1 VIIDVTHVM
10 LGDPPTHRRP
20 GGRIARQAIRNW
32 LEDNVGEYYSMDT
45 VVGLSNLVGSGRAI
59 GSGWEFGTSCE
70 SDNDG
75 NLKIGWVVDIA
86 DEQLALMFALRFG

>member
-10 LGDPPTHRRP
+10 LGDSPTHRRP
-20 GGRIARQAIRNW
+20 GGRIARTAIRNW
-32 LEDNVGEYYSMDT
+32 LEDNVGEYYGMDT
-45 VVGLSNLVGSGRAI
+45 VSDRAI

-70 SDNDG
+70 SDADG

-86 DEQLALMFALRFG
+86 DEQLALMFMLRFG

>member
-32 LEDNVGEYYSMDT
+32 LEDNVGEYYGMEP
-45 VVGLSNLVGSGRAI
+45 VIGSDRAI